1 MSHTLFWIIVLL
13 VVFDF
18 LFSKS
23 LSLLNLKRMIPQL
36 PDELKGIYNEEK
48 YARSLEYQKT
58 NLRFSFVTDSFSLLV
73 FLAMLFSGGFAL
85 VDHWVQALTENAYL
99 QSLLFFGVL
108 GFALDIITIPF
119 QLYDTFVIEDRFGFN
134 KTTVKTFIFDKIKGW
149 LIGAILGSA
158 ILLFIQWAYT
168 STGPWFWLIVMGG
181 LSLFMIFMAMF
192 YTQIFVPIFNKLTPL
207 EEGGLKSSIEAFA
220 DKAGFK
226 LDNIY
231 VIDGSKRSTKANA
244 YFSGLGSKKRI
255 ILYDTLIN
263 DLSNEEIVAVLAH
276 EVGHNKNKH
285 IIKGL
290 AMSLVQTGILVAL
303 LWYAL
308 SNPDLSYALGAEKP
322 SFYMSLLAF
331 ALLFS
336 PVSFIIGILSNM
348 LSRKFEYQAD
358 AYARTHYDAGK
369 LITAL
374 IKLSVKS
381 LSNLRPHPLY
391 VFFNYSHP
399 TLLQRMNRLKESD
412 NQKN

>member
-1 MSHTLFWIIVLL
+1 MSNTLFWIIVVL
-13 VVFDF
+13 VIFDF

-36 PDELKGIYNEEK
+36 PRELSGIYNQEK

-58 NLRFSFVTDSFSLLV
+58 NIRYSFVTDSFSVIIFLV
-73 FLAMLFSGGFAL
+73 MLFSGGFAL
-85 VDHWVQALTENAYL
+85 VDNWVRTISESAYL

-119 QLYDTFVIEDRFGFN
+119 QLYDTFVIEARFGFN
-134 KTTVKTFIFDKIKGW
+134 KTTVKTYILDKIKGW
-149 LIGAILGSA
+149 LVSALLGGAV
-158 ILLFIQWAYT
+158 LLFIQWAYT

-192 YTQIFVPIFNKLTPL
+192 YTQIFVPLFNKLTPL
-207 EEGGLKSSIEAFA
+207 EEGELKSAIEKFA
-220 DKAGFK
+220 NKTGFK

-263 DLSNEEIVAVLAH
+263 DLSTDEIVAVLAH
-276 EVGHNKNKH
+276 ETGHYKSRH
-285 IIKGL
+285 IVKGL
-290 AMSLVQTGILVAL
+290 VMSLVQTGILVGL

-308 SNPDLSYALGAEKP
+308 SNPELSYALGASRP
-322 SFYMSLLAF
+322 SFHMSLLAF
-331 ALLFS
+331 AMLFS
-336 PVSFIIGILSNM
+336 PVSFIIGILSNL

-358 AYARTHYDAGK
+358 AFARKNYNADR
-369 LITAL
+369 LISAL

-399 TLLQRMNRLKESD
+399 TLLQRIKQLKTKD
-412 NQKN
+412 K